1 MTPRPPGLRRGQPLA
16 VTLLLAMLLVVGV
29 AVGSTFYFS
38 NLVVKR
44 EFERLPSGVRQL
56 LREQQAAALRGE
68 LVAPPP
74 PLPVIRTGTAADT
87 YLEPFE
93 SSPDVSGVVKQ
104 ASGDDAVV
112 TNGKRPRNLWVDG
125 GKLPPRNRA
134 QDFLDDVQRSL
145 LQVGVVAAAVSAL
158 LAFLISRRVAR
169 PVSAVSGAAA
179 RLASGDLSARAPVL
193 GGERE
198 IAALAHA
205 FNDMAENLQA
215 LERERQQAV
224 ADIAHELRTP
234 IAVIQARLDALEDG
248 VYPLTTEQIALL
260 STQTQLLTRLV
271 GDLRTLTLADAGRL
285 ALDPQPLDLGALGR
299 EVVQA
304 LQDRAA
310 ARGLT
315 LSVQAQA
322 APTHADPDRVRQIT
336 TNLVDNALRHA
347 RSRVQVRVEARGA
360 QVLLHVED
368 DGPGIPEGS
377 REAVFTRFTRLDASR
392 SRDTGGSGLGL
403 AIVRALAAAHGGQAA
418 LAASRGLGGAHFT
431 VTLPGPL
438 T

>member
-68 LVAPPP
+68 LVAPTP

-104 ASGDDAVV
+104 ASGDDAVI

-198 IAALAHA
+198 IAALAHS

-347 RSRVQVRVEARGA
+347 RSRVQVRVEAHGA